1 MKSRFFFMTLAICV
15 LLAGWIVLEYQYEQA
30 RQEKYQQLSNLPTY
44 IYVADSTRV
53 APLLERLAEFE
64 TIAELNLETGLQAAD
79 ELIHAYQLA
88 ISFSSIKE
96 YEFPHIIT
104 LKFKPI
110 KASVEG
116 KTAVMRAIAEHQ
128 IQLSD
133 IDAQSTA
140 WNRIV
145 SELNT
150 LQTRWIT
157 STVITAIMLGLLFF
171 FMRFAYE
178 LRFLLLQKE
187 RMVSVADA
195 LRKNTAT
202 NRQTWLMLLIPL
214 IVSIGGYFILGA
226 LDVIPLIIPLW
237 WFAIPTGLMLLT
249 TLCVSLVLNVYYHD
263 QMLQPT
269 FEPTEDDF

>member
-30 RQEKYQQLSNLPTY
+30 RHEKYQQLSQLPTY

-53 APLLERLAEFE
+53 APLLERLADFE

-88 ISFSSIKE
+88 ISFASIRE

-104 LKFKPI
+104 LKYKPV
-110 KASVEG
+110 KAAMQER
-116 KTAVMRAIAEHQ
+116 TAVMRAISEHQ

-145 SELNT
+145 SELDT
-150 LQTRWIT
+150 LQNRWIAFTIIT
-157 STVITAIMLGLLFF
+157 SVMLGMLFF

-178 LRFLLLQKE
+178 LRFLLLQK
-187 RMVSVADA
+187 RQMVSVADA
-195 LRKNTAT
+195 LRKSTAT
-202 NRQTWLMLLIPL
+202 NRQTWLMLLVPL
-214 IVSIGGYFILGA
+214 IVVIGGYFILGL
-226 LDVIPLIIPLW
+226 LDVIPFIIPLW
-237 WFAIPTGLMLLT
+237 WFAIPAG
-249 TLCVSLVLNVYYHD
+249 VLVLSTFSLTLIINIYIHN
-263 QMLQPT
+263 QALQPQFDT
-269 FEPTEDDF
+269 PEDEL

>member
-30 RQEKYQQLSNLPTY
+30 RQEKYQQLSQLPTY

-53 APLLERLAEFE
+53 APLLERLADFE
-64 TIAELNLETGLQAAD
+64 TIGELNLETGLQAAD

-88 ISFSSIKE
+88 ISFASIRE

-110 KASVEG
+110 KASVDE

-128 IQLSD
+128 IPLSD
-133 IDAQSTA
+133 IDAQSIA

-145 SELNT
+145 GELNAM
-150 LQTRWIT
+150 QTRWIT
-157 STVITAIMLGLLFF
+157 FTIVTGLLLGLLFF

-178 LRFLLLQKE
+178 LRFLLLQKKQL
-187 RMVSVADA
+187 VSVADA
-195 LRKNTAT
+195 LKKSTQT
-202 NRQTWLMLLIPL
+202 NRQTWLMFLIPL
-214 IVSIGGYFILGA
+214 IVAIGGYFILGL

-237 WFAIPTGLMLLT
+237 WFAIPAGVLIVATF
-249 TLCVSLVLNVYYHD
+249 SINLVISIYIHD
-263 QMLQPT
+263 QMLQPQ
-269 FEPTEDDF
+269 FEVSADEF

>member
-30 RQEKYQQLSNLPTY
+30 RQEKYQQLSQLPTY

-53 APLLERLAEFE
+53 APLLERLADFE
-64 TIAELNLETGLQAAD
+64 TIGELNLETGLQAAD

-88 ISFSSIKE
+88 ISFASIRE

-110 KASVEG
+110 KASVDE

-128 IQLSD
+128 IPLSD
-133 IDAQSTA
+133 IDAQSIA

-145 SELNT
+145 GELNAM
-150 LQTRWIT
+150 QTRWIT
-157 STVITAIMLGLLFF
+157 FTIVTGLLLGLLFF

-178 LRFLLLQKE
+178 LRFLLLQKKQL
-187 RMVSVADA
+187 VSVADA
-195 LRKNTAT
+195 LKKSTQT
-202 NRQTWLMLLIPL
+202 NRQTWLMFLIPL
-214 IVSIGGYFILGA
+214 IVAIGGYFILGL

-237 WFAIPTGLMLLT
+237 WFTIPAGVLIVATFAIN
-249 TLCVSLVLNVYYHD
+249 LVISIYIHD
-263 QMLQPT
+263 QMLQPQ
-269 FEPTEDDF
+269 FEVSADEF

>member
-1 MKSRFFFMTLAICV
+1 MKSRFFFMMLAICV

-30 RQEKYQQLSNLPTY
+30 RQEKYQQLSQLPTY

-53 APLLERLAEFE
+53 APLLERLADFE
-64 TIAELNLETGLQAAD
+64 TIASLNLETGLQAAD

-88 ISFSSIKE
+88 ISFASIRE

-110 KASVEG
+110 KASVDE
-116 KTAVMRAIAEHQ
+116 KTAVMRAISEHQ

-145 SELNT
+145 NELNS

-157 STVITAIMLGLLFF
+157 FTIITALLLGLLFF

-178 LRFLLLQKE
+178 LRFLLLQK
-187 RMVSVADA
+187 RQMVSVADA
-195 LRKNTAT
+195 LKKDTTT
-202 NRQTWLMLLIPL
+202 NRHTWLMLLIPL
-214 IVSIGGYFILGA
+214 VIGVGGYFVLGLA
-226 LDVIPLIIPLW
+226 DVIPLIIPYW
-237 WFAIPTGLMLLT
+237 WFAIPAGVLIVATFII
-249 TLCVSLVLNVYYHD
+249 TLIINIYVHD
-263 QMLQPT
+263 QMLQPQLET
-269 FEPTEDDF
+269 PEDEF

>member
-30 RQEKYQQLSNLPTY
+30 RQEKYQQLSQLPTY

-53 APLLERLAEFE
+53 APLLERLADFE
-64 TIAELNLETGLQAAD
+64 TIGELNLETGLQAAD

-88 ISFSSIKE
+88 ISFASIRE

-110 KASVEG
+110 KASVDD
-116 KTAVMRAIAEHQ
+116 KTAVMRAIAEYQ
-128 IQLSD
+128 IPLSD
-133 IDAQSTA
+133 IDAQSIA

-145 SELNT
+145 GELNAM
-150 LQTRWIT
+150 QTRWIT
-157 STVITAIMLGLLFF
+157 FTIVTGLLLGLLFF

-178 LRFLLLQKE
+178 LRFLLLQKKQL
-187 RMVSVADA
+187 VSVADA
-195 LRKNTAT
+195 LKKSTQT
-202 NRQTWLMLLIPL
+202 NRQTWLMFLIPL
-214 IVSIGGYFILGA
+214 IVAIGGYFILGL

-237 WFAIPTGLMLLT
+237 WFAIPAGVLIVATFAIN
-249 TLCVSLVLNVYYHD
+249 LVISIYIHD
-263 QMLQPT
+263 QMLQPQLEVSADE
-269 FEPTEDDF
+269 F

>member
-1 MKSRFFFMTLAICV
+1 MMLAICV

-30 RQEKYQQLSNLPTY
+30 RQEKYQQLSQLPTY

-53 APLLERLAEFE
+53 APLLERLADFE
-64 TIAELNLETGLQAAD
+64 TIASLNLETGLQAAD

-88 ISFSSIKE
+88 ISFSSIRE

-110 KASVEG
+110 KASVDG
-116 KTAVMRAIAEHQ
+116 KTAVMRAISEQQ

-145 SELNT
+145 NELNS

-157 STVITAIMLGLLFF
+157 FTIITALLLGLLFF

-178 LRFLLLQKE
+178 LRFLLLQK
-187 RMVSVADA
+187 RQMVSVADA
-195 LRKNTAT
+195 LKKDTTT
-202 NRQTWLMLLIPL
+202 NRHTWLMLLIPL
-214 IVSIGGYFILGA
+214 VIGVGGYFVLGLA
-226 LDVIPLIIPLW
+226 DVIPLIIPYW
-237 WFAIPTGLMLLT
+237 WFAIPAGVLIVATFII
-249 TLCVSLVLNVYYHD
+249 TLIINIYVHD
-263 QMLQPT
+263 QMLQPQLET
-269 FEPTEDDF
+269 PEDEF

>member
-1 MKSRFFFMTLAICV
+1 MKSRFFFMMLAICV

-30 RQEKYQQLSNLPTY
+30 RQEKYQQLSQLPTY

-53 APLLERLAEFE
+53 APLLERLADFE
-64 TIAELNLETGLQAAD
+64 TIASLNLETGLQAAD

-88 ISFSSIKE
+88 ISFASIRE

-110 KASVEG
+110 KASVDG
-116 KTAVMRAIAEHQ
+116 KTAVMRAISEHQ

-145 SELNT
+145 NELNS

-157 STVITAIMLGLLFF
+157 FTIITALLLGLLFF

-178 LRFLLLQKE
+178 LRFLLLQK
-187 RMVSVADA
+187 RQMVSVADA
-195 LRKNTAT
+195 LKKDTTT
-202 NRQTWLMLLIPL
+202 NRHTWLMLLIPL
-214 IVSIGGYFILGA
+214 VIGVGGYFVLGLA
-226 LDVIPLIIPLW
+226 DVIPLIIPYW
-237 WFAIPTGLMLLT
+237 WFAIPAGVLIVATFII
-249 TLCVSLVLNVYYHD
+249 TLIINIYVHD
-263 QMLQPT
+263 QMLQPQLET
-269 FEPTEDDF
+269 PEDEF

>member
-1 MKSRFFFMTLAICV
+1 MKSRFFFMMLAICV

-30 RQEKYQQLSNLPTY
+30 RQEKYQQLSQLPTY

-53 APLLERLAEFE
+53 APLLERLADFE
-64 TIAELNLETGLQAAD
+64 TIASLNLETGLQAAD

-88 ISFSSIKE
+88 ISFASIRE

-110 KASVEG
+110 KASVDE
-116 KTAVMRAIAEHQ
+116 KTAVMRAISEQQ

-145 SELNT
+145 NELNS

-157 STVITAIMLGLLFF
+157 FTIITALLLGLLFF

-178 LRFLLLQKE
+178 LRFLLLQK
-187 RMVSVADA
+187 RQMVSVADA
-195 LRKNTAT
+195 LKKDTTT
-202 NRQTWLMLLIPL
+202 NRHTWLMLLIPL
-214 IVSIGGYFILGA
+214 VIGVGGYFVLGLA
-226 LDVIPLIIPLW
+226 DVIPLIIPYW
-237 WFAIPTGLMLLT
+237 WFAIPAGVLIVATFII
-249 TLCVSLVLNVYYHD
+249 TLIINIYVHD
-263 QMLQPT
+263 QMLQPQLET
-269 FEPTEDDF
+269 PEDEF

>member
-30 RQEKYQQLSNLPTY
+30 RQEKYQQLSQLPTY

-53 APLLERLAEFE
+53 APLLERLADFE
-64 TIAELNLETGLQAAD
+64 TIGELNLETGLQAAD

-88 ISFSSIKE
+88 ISFASIRE

-110 KASVEG
+110 KASVDE

-128 IQLSD
+128 IPLSD
-133 IDAQSTA
+133 IDAQSIA

-145 SELNT
+145 GELNAM
-150 LQTRWIT
+150 QTRWIT
-157 STVITAIMLGLLFF
+157 FTIVTGLLLGLLFF

-178 LRFLLLQKE
+178 LRFLLLQKKQL
-187 RMVSVADA
+187 VSVADA
-195 LRKNTAT
+195 LKKSTQT
-202 NRQTWLMLLIPL
+202 NRQTWLMFLIPL
-214 IVSIGGYFILGA
+214 IVAIGGYFILGL

-237 WFAIPTGLMLLT
+237 WFAIPAGVLIVATFAIN
-249 TLCVSLVLNVYYHD
+249 LVISIYIHD
-263 QMLQPT
+263 QMLQPQ
-269 FEPTEDDF
+269 FEESADEF

>member
-30 RQEKYQQLSNLPTY
+30 RQEKYQQLSQLPTY

-53 APLLERLAEFE
+53 APLLERLADFE
-64 TIAELNLETGLQAAD
+64 TIGELNLETGLQAAD

-88 ISFSSIKE
+88 ISFASIRE

-110 KASVEG
+110 KASVDE

-128 IQLSD
+128 IPLSD
-133 IDAQSTA
+133 IDAQSIA

-145 SELNT
+145 GELNAM
-150 LQTRWIT
+150 QTRWIT
-157 STVITAIMLGLLFF
+157 FTIVTGLLLGLLFF

-178 LRFLLLQKE
+178 LRFLLLQKKQL
-187 RMVSVADA
+187 VSVADA
-195 LRKNTAT
+195 LKKSTQT
-202 NRQTWLMLLIPL
+202 NRQTWLMFLIPL
-214 IVSIGGYFILGA
+214 IVAIGGYFFLGLLA
-226 LDVIPLIIPLW
+226 VIPLLHPL
-237 WFAIPTGLMLLT
+237 
-249 TLCVSLVLNVYYHD
+249 LVVYYPCRSVDRGHLCHQPRD
-263 QMLQPT
+263 QYLHTRPDVT
-269 FEPTEDDF
+269 ASV

>member
-30 RQEKYQQLSNLPTY
+30 RQEKYQQLSQLPTY

-53 APLLERLAEFE
+53 APLLERLADFE
-64 TIAELNLETGLQAAD
+64 TIGELNLETGLQAAD

-88 ISFSSIKE
+88 ISFASIRE

-110 KASVEG
+110 KASVDE

-128 IQLSD
+128 IPLSD
-133 IDAQSTA
+133 IDAQSIA

-145 SELNT
+145 GELNAM
-150 LQTRWIT
+150 QTRWIT
-157 STVITAIMLGLLFF
+157 FTIVTGLLLGLLFF

-178 LRFLLLQKE
+178 LRFLLLQKKQL
-187 RMVSVADA
+187 VSVADA
-195 LRKNTAT
+195 LKKSTQT
-202 NRQTWLMLLIPL
+202 NRQTWLMFLIPL
-214 IVSIGGYFILGA
+214 IVAIGGYFILGL

-237 WFAIPTGLMLLT
+237 WFAIPAGVLIVATFAIN
-249 TLCVSLVLNVYYHD
+249 LVISIYIHD
-263 QMLQPT
+263 QMLQPQ
-269 FEPTEDDF
+269 FEVSADEF